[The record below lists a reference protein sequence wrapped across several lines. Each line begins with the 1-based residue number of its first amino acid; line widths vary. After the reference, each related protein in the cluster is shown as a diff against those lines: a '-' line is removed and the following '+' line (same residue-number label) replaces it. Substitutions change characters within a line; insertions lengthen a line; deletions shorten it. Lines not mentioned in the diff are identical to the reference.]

1 MPHMQYPVQV
11 TVSAARRALHA
22 GRMFEQD
29 LTAFGLDTAY
39 FDEFEA
45 LIAQG
50 KAHPTEGVN
59 RLRQRELTDNLR
71 DALRECHLWG
81 RGLRLRL
88 QNVFGKNSP
97 QYEHF
102 PSREFN
108 DSLHSAS
115 LMLDIMKV
123 LIKIAEEYTIPLRKA
138 GLTEEVIEQGRQL
151 YQKLA
156 EAQKKQSWFRMQKAG
171 DTVQRYEIMNEL
183 YHRVNQINAVGRN
196 IFLHDPAKLV
206 YFKSPWPKYGRK
218 EEPQGGDETKAS
230 N

>member
-1 MPHMQYPVQV
+1 MTHMQYPVQV
-11 TVSAARRALHA
+11 TLSAAKRALHA

-29 LTAFGLDTAY
+29 LAAFGLDAEY
-39 FDEFEA
+39 YDKFEE

-59 RLRQRELTDNLR
+59 RLRQQELTDNLR
-71 DALRECHLWG
+71 DSLRECHLWG

-88 QNVFGKNSP
+88 QNVFGKKST
-97 QYEHF
+97 QYENF

-123 LIKIAEEYTIPLRKA
+123 LIKIAEEYSVPLKSA
-138 GLTEEVIEQGRQL
+138 GLTEAVIEQGRQL
-151 YQKLA
+151 YQELA
-156 EAQKKQSWFRMQKAG
+156 EAQKKKNWFRLQKAG
-171 DTVQRYEIMNEL
+171 DTVLRYEIMNEL

-196 IFLHDPAKLV
+196 VFIQDPAKLV
-206 YFKSPWPKYGRK
+206 YFKSPWPKYGGKVEAQDR
-218 EEPQGGDETKAS
+218 DATETS
-230 N
+230 